1 MDKPTLKLNIKAIFF
16 DLGNVLV
23 SFSHQKMLERLAN
36 LSKLPEKQI
45 EKLFLLTGIGK
56 DYENG
61 SLTTRQ
67 VFELFS
73 KKSPEKLHY
82 PQFVQAACE
91 IFSPITQT
99 VELLPKLKQKGLK
112 LFLLSN
118 TSKIHFQFI
127 KENYSFLH
135 YLDGTILSFEEG
147 VSKPNRA
154 IYQKALERANLE
166 SFECYFV
173 DDQEDNIFAA
183 KSVGLHCH
191 HFTSPD
197 SFISELKNINL
208 L

>member
-1 MDKPTLKLNIKAIFF
+1 MDKPTLELNIKAIFF

-23 SFSHQKMLERLAN
+23 SFSHQKMLKKLAK
-36 LSKLPEKQI
+36 LSKLPEMQI
-45 EKLFLLTGIGK
+45 EKLFFLTGIGK
-56 DYENG
+56 AYENG
-61 SLTTRQ
+61 SLTTKQ

-91 IFSPITQT
+91 IFSPIDQT
-99 VELLPKLKQKGLK
+99 IDLLPKLKEKGLK

-118 TSKIHFQFI
+118 TSKVHFQFI
-127 KENYSFLH
+127 KENYSFLSL
-135 YLDGTILSFEEG
+135 LDGTILSFEEG
-147 VSKPNRA
+147 VSKPNIA
-154 IYQKALERANLE
+154 IYEKALQRVNLK
-166 SFECYFV
+166 SCECYFV

-191 HFTSPD
+191 HFTSPN
-197 SFISELKNINL
+197 SLIIELKKINL